1 MKSSK
6 INRICKVLNKY
17 DPMLLYETLND
28 DQIYEKEAT
37 VIYKFMENNRD
48 KVIKEEYLYD
58 RIQFIFINYYGEL
71 LPVSMC
77 MDMAQEILSC

>member
-37 VIYKFMENNRD
+37 VIYRFMADNKD
-48 KVIKEEYLYD
+48 KVVKEYLYD

-71 LPVSMC
+71 LPVNMC
-77 MDMAQEILSC
+77 MKMAEEILSC

>member
-37 VIYKFMENNRD
+37 VIYNFMADNKD
-48 KVIKEEYLYD
+48 KVVKEYLYD

-71 LPVSMC
+71 LPVNMC
-77 MDMAQEILSC
+77 MKMAEEILSC